1 MDMLSLLHHHRRR
14 LAIVM
19 ASFLILSS
27 QPLIVQ
33 AAIDSSESN
42 GSSSSGVFEW
52 EILTKRNFSSQIR
65 LHPHLLLM
73 VTVPWSGESR
83 SLMKELTQLVANK
96 QEKFGTLKLVLLYR
110 NRERMLADVIGATE
124 GITIL
129 CYHHSLPYKY
139 QGRLRAQNILSSAHF
154 LMTHPPEQ
162 LPLESLKTP
171 EDLKTFLQ
179 STDKA
184 LLLMEFCGWTHALLA
199 KGKNNGTE
207 NGFDGQFGVSF
218 IGETNRSLAA
228 KGKKNQK
235 GMENEKMTCGV
246 QSGASGL
253 SWLGEFSSVT
263 EIDFLVAKNMSPTVG
278 ISCSF
283 EQFQRFESFFSKFMT
298 VAREFFLPPE
308 RLRFGLVPERLLLS
322 SLGVGDSGSWFSSLD
337 VGISGSWSTILY
349 FAGCPSCSKVLGEGD
364 DLKIALQMQSSLL
377 VELGSGGNDPEPALP
392 ANKPSIL
399 LFIDRSS
406 DSLETR
412 RKSKEAI
419 DAFRNLALHYQTSC
433 GIGEQN
439 NIKTDK
445 SVFDTNQAS
454 KSITGHQRFKLSPTS
469 RNVELKDKMSIM
481 IVNEEKHV
489 TLDKIPSDLQGKSL
503 HEILEYVL
511 QHKDKVKLSSLA
523 KEAGFQLL
531 SEDFEIKI
539 QEALPAQT
547 KVLQSDQVF
556 SNPTEGLPEA
566 SFDLHKDQ
574 IPYMDGTSVAHE
586 EQYKPANTDKSSQYT
601 EEKTTSDTNKQSY
614 GAHDHF
620 HGNQVLGSAEDVKM
634 EQKTFSE
641 RANLSEEIHFKG
653 SFFFSDGGYQ
663 LLKALSAG
671 SKIPSV
677 VIVDPILQKHYVL
690 PEETVFSYSSLS
702 DFLDGFLNGSLLPY
716 QRSESVVPSPRK
728 APSPPFVNLDF
739 HEVDSI
745 PRVTTRTFSE
755 LVIGFNQ
762 SDISSAVHA
771 WKKDVL
777 VLFSNSWCGFCQRT
791 ELVVREVYRAFKHY
805 ATMLQNAPR
814 NEKSVLTDDMK
825 DIALKLP
832 QIYFMDCTLNECSL
846 ILKSVAQRELYPS
859 LLLFPAEGKNAVSYE
874 GNVAVREII
883 KFIVDHGNN
892 GRNLVKEE
900 GILWAGVERECR
912 ENLYEDASQIA
923 VHKEAPLSKDK
934 YHEVQLKYRIPAR
947 VVGHK
952 PISTRK
958 SNGLRRA
965 EAPQVVVGSLLIAT
979 EKLLNVHPFDN
990 STILIVKADES
1001 TGFQGLIINKHIS
1014 WDSLEE
1020 LKEGLEILR
1029 AARLSF
1035 GGPLLKRGM
1044 LLVSLTQKTIED
1056 RYPEVLP
1063 NVYFVDQRSTIH
1075 EIEGL
1080 KSRNH
1085 SVTDF
1090 WFFLGYSSWGW
1101 DQLFDEIAQGA
1112 WNISSDNVE
1121 ELDWPWR

>member
-27 QPLIVQ
+27 QPLTVQ

-42 GSSSSGVFEW
+42 GSSSSSGVFEW

-65 LHPHLLLM
+65 LHPHILLM

-154 LMTHPPEQ
+154 LMAHPPEQ

-184 LLLMEFCGWTHALLA
+184 LLLLEFCGWTHALLA

-207 NGFDGQFGVSF
+207 NDGQFGVSF
-218 IGETNRSLAA
+218 IGETNRTLAA

-308 RLRFGLVPERLLLS
+308 RLRFGLVPKRLLLS

-364 DLKIALQMQSSLL
+364 DLKIALQLQSSLL

-419 DAFRNLALHYQTSC
+419 DAFRNLALHYQTSY
-433 GIGEQN
+433 GIGKQN

-511 QHKDKVKLSSLA
+511 QHKNKVKLSSLA

-547 KVLQSDQVF
+547 KVLQSDPVF

-586 EQYKPANTDKSSQYT
+586 EQYKPANTDESSQYT
-601 EEKTTSDTNKQSY
+601 EEKTTSDRNKQSY
-614 GAHDHF
+614 GEHDHF

-716 QRSESVVPSPRK
+716 QRSESVVPSPRE

-832 QIYFMDCTLNECSL
+832 QIYFMDCMLNECSL

-900 GILWAGVERECR
+900 GIPWAGVERECR

-923 VHKEAPLSKDK
+923 VHKEAPLAKDK
-934 YHEVQLKYRIPAR
+934 YHEVQLKYRIPER

-952 PISTRK
+952 PISPRK

-979 EKLLNVHPFDN
+979 EKLLDVHPFDN

-1029 AARLSF
+1029 ATRLSF

-1063 NVYFVDQRSTIH
+1063 NVYFVDQRSTIR